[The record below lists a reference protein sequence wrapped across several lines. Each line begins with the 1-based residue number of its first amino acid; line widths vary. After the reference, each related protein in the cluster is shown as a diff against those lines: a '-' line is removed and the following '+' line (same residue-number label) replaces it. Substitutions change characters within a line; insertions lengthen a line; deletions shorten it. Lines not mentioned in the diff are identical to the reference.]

1 MTTFEDI
8 IAADT
13 ILQRVVAQTSA
24 PKPSRR
30 GNDLYF
36 TLCDSIVSQQIST
49 KAAAVIFGRFCALF
63 PEGYPAA
70 DLVLQKTDEELRA
83 ASLSFQKI
91 NYLRNVARFHLES
104 GIDNDRLDAMTDDEI
119 IAYLTPIKGV
129 GRWTVEMLLM
139 FSLDR
144 PDVFPIDD
152 LVVRNQMKKAYGIT
166 SEGKEMRQ
174 QLTAIAETWRPFRS
188 AVCKYLW
195 RWKDES
201 LLQTEASPEK

>member
-119 IAYLTPIKGV
+119 IA
-129 GRWTVEMLLM
+129 
-139 FSLDR
+139 
-144 PDVFPIDD
+144 
-152 LVVRNQMKKAYGIT
+152 
-166 SEGKEMRQ
+166 
-174 QLTAIAETWRPFRS
+174 WRPTGARRIRLPVS
-188 AVCKYLW
+188 EDRIRGRRAATGVSTPYT
-195 RWKDES
+195 D
-201 LLQTEASPEK
+201 P